1 MDRNFLHIL
10 EHTMMSQE
18 INRGKLG
25 VSRNVFQDRF
35 RRRKGAA
42 ITCTHSLK
50 FGKQTKKPSIKK

>member
-1 MDRNFLHIL
+1 MHIL

-50 FGKQTKKPSIKK
+50 FEKQIKEPIV